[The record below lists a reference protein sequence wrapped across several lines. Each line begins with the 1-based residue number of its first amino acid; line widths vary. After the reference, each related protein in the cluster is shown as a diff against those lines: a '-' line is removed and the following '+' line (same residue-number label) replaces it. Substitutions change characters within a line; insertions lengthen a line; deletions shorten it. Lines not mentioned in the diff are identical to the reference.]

1 MTGRVSGSWLVA
13 GRKEEEEPID
23 GVIALEI
30 KKKSASLASSEQ
42 AIDSTEAK
50 MAAANQGASRHLVS
64 EASAGANPT
73 IGSFQGQGPKPNF

>member
-30 KKKSASLASSEQ
+30 KKKCLF
-42 AIDSTEAK
+42 
-50 MAAANQGASRHLVS
+50 G
-64 EASAGANPT
+64 
-73 IGSFQGQGPKPNF
+73 F

>member
-1 MTGRVSGSWLVA
+1 MVSGSWLVA
-13 GRKEEEEPID
+13 GRKEKEPID

-30 KKKSASLASSEQ
+30 KKSASLASSEQ

-50 MAAANQGASRHLVS
+50 MVAANQGASRHLVS